1 MGDVALT
8 WAAGAGNADLAI
20 SEDDVSAD
28 DGLWTAVMLSLFTD
42 RLAEGDDALPA
53 EDGDRRGWWADEF
66 AEVEGDRFGSRLWL
80 LDRSTGRADVV
91 RRAEE
96 IAREALQWM
105 IDDHVAEGVDVAV
118 ELAGSMLAIAVTVHR
133 PAADPLAFL
142 FQHAWSAHA

>member
-1 MGDVALT
+1 
-8 WAAGAGNADLAI
+8 
-20 SEDDVSAD
+20 
-28 DGLWTAVMLSLFTD
+28 MLSLFTD